1 MQVRFQC
8 PACKGAHV
16 FDMPETTIHMTCGKT
31 GKSLEL
37 RLGVGGDVKARVIGQ
52 DEDEDTGTEDEG

>member
-16 FDMPETTIHMTCGKT
+16 LDMPETTIHMTCGKT

-37 RLGVGGDVKARVIGQ
+37 RLTQGGDVKSRIIGA
-52 DEDEDTGTEDEG
+52 EEEEESTAGEEE